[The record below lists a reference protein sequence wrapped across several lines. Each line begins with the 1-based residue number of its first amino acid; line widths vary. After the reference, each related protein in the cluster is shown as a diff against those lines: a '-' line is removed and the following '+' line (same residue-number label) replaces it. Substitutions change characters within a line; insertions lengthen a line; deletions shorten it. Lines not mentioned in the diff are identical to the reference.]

1 MAKKRR
7 ADRAAE
13 KRRAAFLEQQQKIR
27 RRRTVMG
34 VLALVTLAVALL
46 GCGGLLSASCG
57 IVGTVAMVGSAAF
70 LGSSIGLTIRLIL
83 DRRRFARETT
93 P

>member
-13 KRRAAFLEQQQKIR
+13 RRRAAILEQQQKIR

-34 VLALVTLAVALL
+34 VLALATLAVALFD
-46 GCGGLLSASCG
+46 CGGPLSAGCG